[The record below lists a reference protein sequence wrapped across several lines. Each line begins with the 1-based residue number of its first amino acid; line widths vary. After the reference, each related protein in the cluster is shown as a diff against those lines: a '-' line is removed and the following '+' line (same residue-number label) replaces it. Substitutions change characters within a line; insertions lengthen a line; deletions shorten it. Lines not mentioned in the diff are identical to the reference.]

1 LFLKIYFNNL
11 ESRKMVALV
20 LFGIFFILLFL
31 SVPVSVALGAST
43 FITSYMFDGS
53 ESLIDLASALFSKLD
68 KYALMAI
75 PMFILA
81 GNLLSTSS
89 SARRIVDFAKAFV
102 GHLPGGLPIAAIF
115 ASIIFAAV
123 SGSSPATVAA
133 IGSLMFG
140 AITAAGYPKTYA
152 VGTITAS
159 GSLGI
164 LIPPSIVMI
173 IYGVT
178 AEVSIGKLFIAGII
192 PGLLI
197 GGMLMVV
204 TYIGARRL
212 GFKRTKPASLKE
224 KWQKFKEAFWA
235 LMTIVIIIGGIYGGI
250 FTPTEAAAIS
260 AIWALFIALFIYKD
274 FKLKD
279 LKKVFLDSAKT
290 SAMIMFIIANASI
303 FAYFLTLQNIPQM
316 LSNWVIDMNLSKIAF
331 LVAVNILLLIAGN
344 FMEPSSIIMIMVPL
358 LLPIATALGIDPI
371 HFGVIITINMELGML
386 TPPVGLNLFV
396 ASGITKLS
404 IKEVFQSV
412 LPWFLVIFVGL
423 LLITYIPAI
432 SLWLPSLMM
441 GS

>member
-1 LFLKIYFNNL
+1 MI
-11 ESRKMVALV
+11 VGV
-20 LFGIFFILLFL
+20 LFGIFFLLLFL
-31 SVPVSVALGAST
+31 SVPVGVALGAST
-43 FITSYMFDGS
+43 FITSYFFEGP
-53 ESLIDLASALFSKLD
+53 ESLIDLASAVFSKLD

-81 GNLLSTSS
+81 GNLLSKGS
-89 SARRIVDFAKAFV
+89 SAKRIVDFARTFV

-133 IGSLMFG
+133 IGSIMFG
-140 AITAAGYPKTYA
+140 AITAAGYPKSYA

-197 GGMLMVV
+197 GFMLMAV
-204 TYIGARRL
+204 TYIGAKRL
-212 GFKRTKPASLKE
+212 GFKRSEPAPWSE
-224 KWQKFKEAFWA
+224 KWKKFKESFWA

-250 FTPTEAAAIS
+250 FTPTEAAAVS
-260 AIWALFIALFIYKD
+260 AVWALFIAIFIYKD
-274 FKLKD
+274 IKITELKT
-279 LKKVFLDSAKT
+279 VFLESAKT
-290 SAMIMFIIANASI
+290 SAMIMFIIANASV
-303 FAYFLTLQNIPQM
+303 FAYFLTLENIPQM
-316 LSNWVIDMNLSKIAF
+316 LSDFVVQMHLNKVMF

-358 LLPIATALGIDPI
+358 LLPVATMLGIDPI

-396 ASGITKLS
+396 ASGITGLS
-404 IKEVFQSV
+404 IKEVV
-412 LPWFLVIFVGL
+412 KAVMPWFFVIFIGL

-432 SLWLPSLMM
+432 SLWLPEVMM
-441 GS
+441 GN